1 MQLLHTADWHLG
13 STLLDGS
20 RKAEY
25 EQFFDWLIALI
36 RQRSVDALL
45 ICGDIYDSANPSAE
59 SRRLYS
65 SVLSRLAAETDC
77 RYIILTAGNHDSP
90 SQLEAEAPFL
100 SNCRARVVSRLN
112 STEDI
117 DRCLIPLSNAEG
129 QEELLLCALPFL
141 RAGIA
146 RSVSNDTP
154 EEERRDAY
162 LNGVRDIIA
171 AVAVKAA
178 SWKAVHPKGRVIAM
192 AHQAIVGAR
201 PTESTRSIIGTLD
214 TLPCSVFGPVFDY
227 VALGHI
233 HHPWAQDGGRICYSG
248 SPLPMG
254 MDEADFEHK
263 MRLIR
268 TEGTALQVENIT
280 VPRFVLPI
288 CHSCRSAEELDRLP
302 ARLAEQAAAAGGLPI
317 RLELAYE
324 GHDLSIADINER
336 LRRALDGDTLFRV
349 RRPRPRLGMHEP
361 VGEEPI
367 ESLADYAP
375 DKVFEMRLR
384 DYESNTAP
392 LPDTDREML
401 RALFGELLH
410 ELTADRQHEP
420 NHTPAP

>member
-13 STLLDGS
+13 STLLENS
-20 RKAEY
+20 RKGEY

-36 RQRSVDALL
+36 RQRGIDALL
-45 ICGDIYDSANPSAE
+45 ISGDIYDSANPSAE

-77 RYIILTAGNHDSP
+77 RHIILIAGNHDSP

-100 SNCRARVVSRLN
+100 SNCRAYVVSRLD

-117 DRCLIPLSNAEG
+117 DRCLIPLTNADG
-129 QEELLLCALPFL
+129 QEELLVCALPFL
-141 RAGIA
+141 RAGVA
-146 RSVSNDTP
+146 RSVTNDTP

-178 SWKAVHPKGRVIAM
+178 SWKAAHPKGRVIAM

-201 PTESTRSIIGTLD
+201 PTESTRGLIGTLD
-214 TLPCSVFGPVFDY
+214 TLPCSAFDPVFDY

-233 HHPWAQDGGRICYSG
+233 HHPWTQDGGRICYSG

-263 MRLIR
+263 LRLIR
-268 TEGTALQVENIT
+268 TEGAELHIESIT
-280 VPRFVLPI
+280 VPRFVLPL
-288 CHSCRSAEELDRLP
+288 CHSCGSAEELDGLP
-302 ARLAEQAAAAGGLPI
+302 AWLAEQSAAAGGLPI

-324 GHDLSIADINER
+324 GHDLSLAEINDR
-336 LRRALDGDTLFRV
+336 LRKSLREDTVFRV
-349 RRPRPRLGMHEP
+349 RRPRPRLRMSTPTE
-361 VGEEPI
+361 EEPI

-375 DKVFEMRLR
+375 DKVFEMRLH
-384 DYESNTAP
+384 DYESNTAH
-392 LPDTDREML
+392 LPDTEREIL
-401 RALFGELLH
+401 RALFGKLLH
-410 ELTADRQHEP
+410 ELSAERQ
-420 NHTPAP
+420 N